1 MALTNTALLMGG
13 QLTSTAAGVTGDL
26 TQASA
31 LRGQG
36 RAAMAVAERNARYLN
51 LRARDAKERGQREAS
66 TLGREGAALEGRQLA
81 VQGAQG
87 IDPSVGSAAAVRGA
101 TQRMTQEDV
110 LTIERNAMLEAWG
123 FEQEARETI
132 SAGRVERNAYRNA
145 ARATAS
151 TAGYRVAR
159 DLLQAGQ
166 LYARDPY
173 FFESQRPGAGAGEIA
188 GAITGTGVGSG
199 AGSRVGAVTA
209 GARAGAR
216 ARARK

>member
-1 MALTNTALLMGG
+1 
-13 QLTSTAAGVTGDL
+13 LTSTGAGVAGDL

-36 RAAMAVAERNARYLN
+36 RAAMAVAERNARYLQ
-51 LRARDAKERGQREAS
+51 LRAGDARERGTREAVAR
-66 TLGREGAALEGRQLA
+66 GREGASLEGRQLA

-87 IDPSVGSAAAVRGA
+87 IDPSVGSAADVRES

-151 TAGYRVAR
+151 TAGYKVA
-159 DLLQAGQ
+159 QGMMNAGY
-166 LYARDPY
+166 LYNRDPHLV
-173 FFESQRPGAGAGEIA
+173 ESQRPPRGRS
-188 GAITGTGVGSG
+188 T
-199 AGSRVGAVTA
+199 
-209 GARAGAR
+209 
-216 ARARK
+216 